1 MPPIPIPTAVLT
13 LRLRYTLQTVPV
25 RVVGSDGVE
34 TTQYVTTYIVE
45 LTDDL
50 RAFSVKGASSTSW
63 EEAERQLFREGVV
76 TTVVEPLRERHS

>member
-13 LRLRYTLQTVPV
+13 LRLRYTLQTMPV
-25 RVVGSDGVE
+25 GDALI
-34 TTQYVTTYIVE
+34 TTYIVE

-50 RAFSVKGASSTSW
+50 RAFTVKGASSTSW

-76 TTVVEPLRERHS
+76 ATVVGPLRERHS